1 MSSRRLLAAALVCA
15 LPFASVAAE
24 TAEAPAAETV
34 KWVMPWKAGMV
45 HKYAM
50 EDVETE
56 TKAGVRAQH
65 RTRSNVIVR
74 VTQADDGFVQ
84 AWSDEPGS
92 ARFDILEGDKT
103 SEAAMRTAME
113 ALADVVVEVGLDK
126 DGNYAGMRNL
136 DDVLPRL
143 RTAMLPVAQAGVD
156 AMIEKAEKDPAKRE
170 EARKAAAEGMA
181 KGMETMFAPAVA
193 ENLLTRN
200 IQTYNGF
207 VNIDLEP
214 DMAYELETKLPNP
227 FGGDAFPAKMTLSLS
242 VSKDDPEDLFVVFDQ
257 AIDPAGMR
265 KTVEALLEKLGGD
278 KAAVEAVK
286 KTLEK
291 FSLVDEGLFV
301 VHRPTGV
308 IEMFETTR
316 TTKADGLEK
325 IERHRQR
332 LLDGEHDHVWKDE
345 EALEGADEDTVTAV
359 E

>member
-1 MSSRRLLAAALVCA
+1 MSSRRLFAAALVCA
-15 LPFASVAAE
+15 LPFAAIAAE

-34 KWVMPWKAGMV
+34 KWVMPWKAGMS

-50 EDVETE
+50 EDIETE
-56 TKAGVRAQH
+56 TKAGVRAQQ
-65 RTRSNVIVR
+65 RTRSTVIVR
-74 VTQADDGFVQ
+74 ISEAPNGEFVQ

-92 ARFDILEGDKT
+92 ARYEILEGDKS
-103 SEAAMRTAME
+103 SEAAMRQAME
-113 ALADVVVEVGLDK
+113 ALADVVIEVGIDK

-143 RTAMLPVAQAGVD
+143 RKAMLPVAQSGVD
-156 AMIEKAEKDPAKRE
+156 ALIDKAEQDPAKRE
-170 EARKAAAEGMA
+170 QARKAAAEGIA
-181 KGMETMFAPAVA
+181 KGMDTMFAPAVA

-207 VNIDLEP
+207 FNIDLEP

-242 VSKDDPEDLFVVFDQ
+242 VSKDDPEDVFVVFDQ
-257 AIDPAGMR
+257 AIDPAGMT
-265 KTVEALLEKLGGD
+265 KTVEALLEKLSGD

-291 FSLVDEGLFV
+291 LSLVDEGLFV

-332 LLDGEHDHVWKDE
+332 LLDGEHEHVWKDE
-345 EALEGADEDTVTAV
+345 EALEDATAA

>member
-1 MSSRRLLAAALVCA
+1 MSSRRLFAAALVCA
-15 LPFASVAAE
+15 LPFASLAAE
-24 TAEAPAAETV
+24 TAEAPAAGTV
-34 KWVMPWKAGMV
+34 KWVMPWKAGMA

-50 EDVETE
+50 EDIETE
-56 TKAGVRAQH
+56 TKAGVRAQQ
-65 RTRSNVIVR
+65 RTRSTVNVRIA
-74 VTQADDGFVQ
+74 QAPDGGFVQ

-92 ARFDILEGDKT
+92 ARYEILEGTKT
-103 SEAAMRTAME
+103 REAAMQKAMQD
-113 ALADVVVEVGLDK
+113 LADVVIEVGLDK

-143 RTAMLPVAQAGVD
+143 RKAMLPVAQSEMD
-156 AMIEKAEKDPAKRE
+156 ALIEKAEQDPAKRE
-170 EARKAAAEGMA
+170 QARKAAAEGIA
-181 KGMETMFAPAVA
+181 KGMDTMFAPAVA

-207 VNIDLEP
+207 FNIDLEP

-257 AIDPAGMR
+257 AIDPAGMA
-265 KTVEALLEKLGGD
+265 KTVEAMMEKLGGD
-278 KAAVEAVK
+278 KAAVAATKEA
-286 KTLEK
+286 LEK
-291 FSLVDEGLFV
+291 LSLVDEGLFV

-316 TTKADGLEK
+316 TTKVDGLEK

-345 EALEGADEDTVTAV
+345 EVVEEEVTIA